1 MRWLVRSRIYKPWAV
16 NMDNENAVVINPKE
30 EIQTEPEPNDAP
42 ADMSGVEAD
51 IEAMV
56 KSSEEKARSSAR
68 GIVDNATIEA
78 GKILTTAREEA
89 ARLKKE
95 AEESIEKERAK
106 VLLDAEKKGY
116 EDGYQKGSKEAEGII
131 NEANNLKTETSN
143 EREAAISRLEPDL
156 VELIIRI
163 VKKLISDTV
172 KINPQVVLY
181 LIRQGL
187 AQSNFTGDVTLRV
200 SKDDYDSVIAN
211 KDTLLEFVEGGA
223 NLEVIKDFSLGAG
236 DCLIETPFGVI
247 DSSLDMQYEEVR
259 ESLRLIL
266 EGESD
271 GVV

>member
-1 MRWLVRSRIYKPWAV
+1 
-16 NMDNENAVVINPKE
+16 MDRENAVIINPKE
-30 EIQTEPEPNDAP
+30 EMQTEPEPEVAP
-42 ADMSGVEAD
+42 IEMPD
-51 IEAMV
+51 IEAIV
-56 KSSEEKARSSAR
+56 KNSEDKARSSAR

-89 ARLKKE
+89 ARLKRETEE
-95 AEESIEKERAK
+95 AIDKERAQI
-106 VLLDAEKKGY
+106 LLESEKRGY
-116 EDGYQKGSKEAEGII
+116 EDGYQKGSSEAQGII
-131 NEANNLKTETSN
+131 NEANSMKTETTN
-143 EREAAISRLEPDL
+143 EREAAIARLEPDL

-172 KINPQVVLY
+172 KINPQVVLH

-200 SKDDYDSVIAN
+200 SKEDYDNVIYN
-211 KDTLLEFVEGGA
+211 KDTLLESVEGGV
-223 NLEVIKDFSLGAG
+223 NLEVLKDFSLGAG

-271 GVV
+271 GII